1 TDLVKFTLDVE
12 GNEQNIFRLIDEKGI
27 EIPYQLIDE
36 HNIVGN
42 KDEVVTFLFVAEH
55 VPSVGYKT
63 YYIEQGNPATYSN
76 TSIISGTGYE
86 NYFYKVEFADGGV
99 KSLFDKELST
109 SLLKTD
115 KFLGGELFT
124 MQSVGNG
131 AGEFTDVQQP
141 TMEGFEKLSSYHQPW
156 ALVSSGPIRDVYQFT
171 KEINHVTVEQQ
182 VILYKTIK
190 RIDVHVELKG
200 FDGERYREF
209 RLAFPVNQTKSEVA
223 YEVPMGVVRVGQ
235 DEISGAAGF
244 SKQSQIYSTPCFQV
258 HPREVQDWFSA
269 SDGKT
274 GITISSDVA
283 VFDWIDPTS
292 NPAGYTILQPVLLAS
307 SKSCHGEGNYY
318 LQPGDHSYN
327 FSIYSH
333 VGDWKNGYRLGTQ
346 SNQPLKAITVK
357 PGSDNG
363 AMPETMSFISVE
375 NKNIVLSTIKKCDDD
390 NQVIVRCYDMEGK
403 DSEAKISVY
412 KPFQKAE
419 LTNIIEEEGKSI
431 PGSGKDLVLKVG
443 YHAIET
449 IKLIMP

>member
-1 TDLVKFTLDVE
+1 
-12 GNEQNIFRLIDEKGI
+12 
-27 EIPYQLIDE
+27 
-36 HNIVGN
+36 
-42 KDEVVTFLFVAEH
+42 
-55 VPSVGYKT
+55 
-63 YYIEQGNPATYSN
+63 
-76 TSIISGTGYE
+76 
-86 NYFYKVEFADGGV
+86 
-99 KSLFDKELST
+99 
-109 SLLKTD
+109 
-115 KFLGGELFT
+115 

-141 TMEGFEKLSSYHQPW
+141 TIEGFEKLSSYRQPW
-156 ALVSSGPIRDVYQFT
+156 SLISSGPIRDVYQFI
-171 KEINHVTVEQQ
+171 KAINHVTVEQQ

-190 RIDVHVELKG
+190 RIDVQVELKG

-209 RLAFPVNQTKSEVA
+209 RLAFPVNQIKSEVA
-223 YEVPMGVVRVGQ
+223 YEVPMGVVRVGK
-235 DEISGAAGF
+235 DEIAGAAGF
-244 SKQSQIYSTPCFQV
+244 SKQSQIYSTPCAQV

-269 SDGKT
+269 SDGAT

-292 NPAGYTILQPVLLAS
+292 NPAGYAILQPVLLAS
-307 SKSCHGEGNYY
+307 RKSCHSEGNYY

-357 PGSDNG
+357 PGVDNG

-375 NKNIVLSTIKKCDDD
+375 NKNLVLSTIKKCDDD

-403 DSEAKISVY
+403 DSDAKISVY

-419 LTNIIEEEGKSI
+419 LTNLIEEEGKSI
-431 PGSGKDLVLKVG
+431 QGSGKDLVLKVG
-443 YHAIET
+443 HHAIET
-449 IKLIMP
+449 IKLFMP